1 MFQEKYE
8 NQCQNHVNK
17 VTFCRHKCYFVNVNS
32 ASTSQCHKALKHR
45 ALRSRENASHALGRQ
60 DNEAKTSRSFALSNK
75 RSKLLCK
82 RRVLSYDQGQS

>member
-32 ASTSQCHKALKHR
+32 ASTSQCHKALKQR
-45 ALRSRENASHALGRQ
+45 VLRSRENASHTLGRQ
-60 DNEAKTSRSFALSNK
+60 DNEAKKDVTLHCQTKEANFCVK
-75 RSKLLCK
+75 
-82 RRVLSYDQGQS
+82 GGF